1 MTMSDI
7 SDKLCLCW
15 QIMDLFTDSKQKLDQ
30 CTEDL
35 QDKNQRLEDAHKDL
49 TETKHRLTQEA
60 YITSQL
66 QSNECQLYN
75 TADQVCESDV

>member
-1 MTMSDI
+1 MYLI
-7 SDKLCLCW
+7 SCACW
-15 QIMDLFTDSKQKLDQ
+15 QIIDLFTDSKQKLDQ

-35 QDKNQRLEDAHKDL
+35 QDKSQRLEDAHKDL
-49 TETKHRLTQEA
+49 THTKHRLTQEV

-75 TADQVCESDV
+75 AADQVCELDV